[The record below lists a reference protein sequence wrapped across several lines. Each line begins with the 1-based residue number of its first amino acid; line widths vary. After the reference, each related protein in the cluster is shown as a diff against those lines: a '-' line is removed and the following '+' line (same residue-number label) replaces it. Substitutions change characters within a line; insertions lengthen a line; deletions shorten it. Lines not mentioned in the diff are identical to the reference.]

1 MQFKKL
7 ITAIVVLLTLT
18 VSAQEEFNTLYDSK
32 TNVETNTISKINFTT
47 DGVFEIK
54 IGGEEYNFRLASEII
69 ERGEGENRY
78 WCFLLEDRVK
88 NVKVVKYKYFYE
100 DKGVVLFFSA
110 KEYVILRKNEK
121 LN

>member
-7 ITAIVVLLTLT
+7 ITLIVVLLTLT
-18 VSAQEEFNTLYDSK
+18 MSAQEEFNTLYDSR
-32 TNVETNTISKINFTT
+32 TNVETNTISKISFTT

-54 IGGEEYNFRLASEII
+54 IDKEEYNFKLASEII

-78 WCFLLEDRVK
+78 WCFLLEDKVK
-88 NVKVVKYKYFYE
+88 NVKVVKYKYFHE

-110 KEYVILRKNEK
+110 KDYLILKNSH
-121 LN
+121 